1 MLSNIKILNILKN
14 FRDQIQTIFNNN
26 DYDIEDKKYF
36 ISLLIESNNLDKN
49 ILINND
55 ISISSKLIINKIVL
69 NILTLY
75 FNDEE
80 IIKDIIEYLF

>member
-14 FRDQIQTIFNNN
+14 FTNQIQTIFNNN

-55 ISISSKLIINKIVL
+55 ISISSKLIINKIIL

-80 IIKDIIEYLF
+80 IIKDIMEYLF

>member
-14 FRDQIQTIFNNN
+14 FTNQMQTIFDNN

-80 IIKDIIEYLF
+80 IIKDIMEYLF